1 VLPDPQSVPACIL
14 SHLKTCSLGCYR
26 GSIDEFL
33 FAGYIMEN
41 AKYLRTMKIK
51 ISSYNDRE
59 KLNMIRDLSSCKRSS
74 DTCKLSFD
82 N

>member
-14 SHLKTCSLGCYR
+14 SHLKTCSIGCFR
-26 GSIDEFL
+26 GSMDEFL
-33 FAGYIMEN
+33 FARYIMQN

-51 ISSYNDRE
+51 ILSYNGE
-59 KLNMIRDLSSCKRSS
+59 KPDMIRDLSSCKKSS